1 LQGQGAKQL
10 ALLRASLCDMSSK
23 AVFELAI
30 SYLVADLLV
39 FLSSFVTEML
49 PEVANGEV
57 LSRNKFL
64 HNH

>member
-1 LQGQGAKQL
+1 
-10 ALLRASLCDMSSK
+10 MSSK

-49 PEVANGEV
+49 PEVVNGEV